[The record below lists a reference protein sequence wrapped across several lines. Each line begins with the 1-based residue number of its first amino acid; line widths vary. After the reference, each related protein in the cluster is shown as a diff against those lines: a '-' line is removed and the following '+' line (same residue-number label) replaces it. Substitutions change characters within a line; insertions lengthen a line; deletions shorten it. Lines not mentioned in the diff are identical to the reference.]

1 MIYKSVNRTRDDKSI
16 ILKQTLLGR
25 LAKRALDVVCSGLG
39 LLLLSPLFLIIFL
52 CLKIQGKGSVIFS
65 QERIG
70 KGGKPFNIYKFRTMR
85 VDAELKG
92 PQLAIKNDDRLTPVG
107 KFLRAHHLDELPQ
120 FWNIFKGDMS
130 VVGYRP
136 ERQFFIDKIIRE
148 DARYKHLFQMRPGLT
163 SEATLYNGYTNTL
176 DEMLRRLEMD
186 LQYLQETSLL
196 KDLEIILKTA
206 GAIVSGRLKK

>member
-39 LLLLSPLFLIIFL
+39 LLLLSPVFLIICL

-70 KGGKPFNIYKFRTMR
+70 KGGKPFKIYKFRTMR
-85 VDAELKG
+85 VNAELKG
-92 PQLAIKNDDRLTPVG
+92 PQLAIKNDDRLTPIG

-120 FWNIFKGDMS
+120 FWNIFRGDMS

-136 ERQFFIDKIIRE
+136 ERQFFIDKIIKE
-148 DARYKHLFQMRPGLT
+148 DPRYKLLFQMRPGLT

-186 LQYLQETSLL
+186 LLYLQETSLL

-206 GAIVSGRLKK
+206 GAIISGRLKK